1 MSDSAGEKTFAPTE
15 KRKRDAARKGDVL
28 RSREATTAAAILF
41 GAAWLIFAG
50 PWLLDE
56 MSQIVRESL
65 VFDRRD
71 MTDFQPG
78 RMMTVSLLVALPP
91 ILTIAVPMIAL
102 ALITQLGLGGEGRW
116 VNENLAFKGSRI
128 NPLSGLKRMF
138 GPTGW
143 IEMGKG
149 ILKIALLGAIAWAWG
164 RSWLETIMGLGGG
177 NLSQQLSAAWGA
189 VTSLLI
195 ALAGGLI
202 VIALI
207 DAPIQWL
214 RRNQR
219 LKMSHQEMRDE
230 HKQAEGSPEA
240 RAHRRQRQ
248 REIAAGGVAHAMR
261 EAQFVLTNPTHFA
274 VAMVYDPDK
283 AAAPIVLA
291 KGRGDK
297 AQAMKELAREYGVPL
312 LEYPQLARSVYYT
325 TRENQT
331 IREELYAAIASVLAF
346 VFSLKR
352 GEARPAPA
360 IEVPVELR
368 FDADGRIAS

>member
-1 MSDSAGEKTFAPTE
+1 MSDGGEKTFAPTE

-28 RSREATTAAAILF
+28 RSREFATAAAILF
-41 GAAWLIFAG
+41 GASWLTFAG

-56 MSQIVRESL
+56 LGALMREGL
-65 VFDRRD
+65 TFDRGEVV
-71 MTDFQPG
+71 DFHPG
-78 RMMTVSLLVALPP
+78 RLLYVGLATALPP
-91 ILTIAVPMIAL
+91 VLTVAAPIVLL
-102 ALITQLGLGGEGRW
+102 ALLTQLGPADGRW
-116 VNENLAFKGSRI
+116 VAENLTFKGSRI

-149 ILKIALLGAIAWAWG
+149 LLKIALLGAIAFAWG
-164 RSWLETIMGLGGG
+164 RTWMETIAGMGSG
-177 NLSQQLSAAWGA
+177 NLSQQLSAGWGA
-189 VTSLLI
+189 LTSLLF
-195 ALAGGLI
+195 ALSAGLV
-202 VIALI
+202 VIALV
-207 DAPIQWL
+207 DLPIQL
-214 RRNQR
+214 VRRGQR

-230 HKQAEGSPEA
+230 NKEAEGSPEA

-248 REIAAGGVAHAMR
+248 REIAAGSVAGAMR
-261 EAQFVLTNPTHFA
+261 QAQFVLTNPTHFA

-283 AAAPIVLA
+283 AAAPLVLA

-297 AQAMKELAREYGVPL
+297 AQAMKELAREFGVPM
-312 LEYPQLARSVYYT
+312 LEYPQLARSVYFT

-331 IREELYAAIASVLAF
+331 IREELYAAIAAVLAF

-352 GEARPAPA
+352 GEDRPAPA

-368 FDADGRIAS
+368 FDADGRLAS

>member
-1 MSDSAGEKTFAPTE
+1 MSETAGEKTFAPTD
-15 KRKRDAARKGDVL
+15 KRRRDAARKGDVL
-28 RSREATTAAAILF
+28 RSREITTAAAILF
-41 GAAWLIFAG
+41 GGAWLMFGG
-50 PWLLDE
+50 PWLLEE
-56 MSQIVRESL
+56 MTGIVRDAL
-65 VFDRRD
+65 VFDRGE
-71 MTDFQPG
+71 MIDFQPG
-78 RMMTVSLLVALPP
+78 QMMLTGLLAALPP
-91 ILTIAVPMIAL
+91 ILTIAGPMILIAL
-102 ALITQLGLGGEGRW
+102 VTQLGPCADGRW

-138 GPTGW
+138 GPNGW

-149 ILKIALLGAIAWAWG
+149 ILKVALLGAIAWLWA
-164 RSWLETIMGLGGG
+164 RSWLDTIVGLGGG

-189 VTSLLI
+189 VISLLL
-195 ALAGGLI
+195 ALGGGLV
-202 VIALI
+202 VIALV
-207 DAPIQWL
+207 DAPIQWV

-230 HKQAEGSPEA
+230 HKEAEGSPEA

-274 VAMVYDPDK
+274 VAMTYDPEK
-283 AAAPIVLA
+283 AAAPLVLA

-297 AQAMKELAREYGVPL
+297 AQAMKELAREYGVPM
-312 LEYPQLARSVYYT
+312 LEYPQLARSVYFT

-331 IREELYAAIASVLAF
+331 IREELYAALAAVLAF

-352 GEARPAPA
+352 GEERPAPA

-368 FDADGRIAS
+368 FDAQGRRAP

>member
-1 MSDSAGEKTFAPTE
+1 MSETAGEKTFAPTE

-41 GAAWLIFAG
+41 GAAWLMFAG

-71 MTDFQPG
+71 MSDFQPA
-78 RMMTVSLLVALPP
+78 RMMIAGLFAALPP
-91 ILTIAVPMIAL
+91 ILTIAVPMVAL
-102 ALITQLGLGGEGRW
+102 ALITQLGPGGEGRW
-116 VNENLAFKGSRI
+116 VNENLLFKGSRI

-149 ILKIALLGAIAWAWG
+149 ILKIALLGAIAWFWG
-164 RSWLETIMGLGGG
+164 RNWLETIMGLGGG

-189 VTSLLI
+189 VTSLLF
-195 ALAGGLI
+195 ALSGGLV

-219 LKMSHQEMRDE
+219 LKMSHQEIRDE
-230 HKQAEGSPEA
+230 HKDAEGSPEA

-248 REIAAGGVAHAMR
+248 RDIAAGGVAHSMR

-274 VAMVYDPDK
+274 VAMTYDPDK

-331 IREELYAAIASVLAF
+331 IREELYAAVASVLAF

-360 IEVPVELR
+360 VEVPVELR
-368 FDADGRIAS
+368 FDADGRVPS

>member
-1 MSDSAGEKTFAPTE
+1 MSETAGEKTFAPTD

-28 RSREATTAAAILF
+28 RSREITTAAAILF
-41 GAAWLIFAG
+41 GGAWLMFGG
-50 PWLLDE
+50 PWLLEE
-56 MSQIVRESL
+56 MTGIVRDAL
-65 VFDRRD
+65 VFDRGE
-71 MTDFQPG
+71 MIDFQPG
-78 RMMTVSLLVALPP
+78 QMMLTGLLAALPP
-91 ILTIAVPMIAL
+91 ILTIAGPMILIAL
-102 ALITQLGLGGEGRW
+102 VTQLGPSADGRW
-116 VNENLAFKGSRI
+116 VNENLNFKGSRI

-138 GPTGW
+138 GPNGW

-149 ILKIALLGAIAWAWG
+149 ILKVALLGAIAWLWA
-164 RSWLETIMGLGGG
+164 RSWLDTIVGLGGG

-189 VTSLLI
+189 VISLLL
-195 ALAGGLI
+195 ALGGGLV
-202 VIALI
+202 VIALV
-207 DAPIQWL
+207 DAPIQWV

-230 HKQAEGSPEA
+230 HKEAEGSPEA

-274 VAMVYDPDK
+274 VAMTYDPEK
-283 AAAPIVLA
+283 AAAPLVLA

-297 AQAMKELAREYGVPL
+297 AQAMKELAREYGVPM
-312 LEYPQLARSVYYT
+312 LEYPQLARSVYFT

-331 IREELYAAIASVLAF
+331 IREELYAALAAVLAF

-352 GEARPAPA
+352 GEERPAPA

-368 FDADGRIAS
+368 FDAQGRRAP

>member
-1 MSDSAGEKTFAPTE
+1 MSETAGEKTFAPTD

-28 RSREATTAAAILF
+28 RSREITTAAAILF
-41 GAAWLIFAG
+41 GGAWLMFGG
-50 PWLLDE
+50 PWLLEE
-56 MSQIVRESL
+56 MTGIVRDAL
-65 VFDRRD
+65 VFDRGE
-71 MTDFQPG
+71 MIDFQPG
-78 RMMTVSLLVALPP
+78 QMMLTGLLAALPP
-91 ILTIAVPMIAL
+91 ILTIAGPMILIAL
-102 ALITQLGLGGEGRW
+102 VTQLGPSADGRW

-138 GPTGW
+138 GPNGW

-149 ILKIALLGAIAWAWG
+149 ILKVALLGAIAWFWARAW
-164 RSWLETIMGLGGG
+164 LDTIVGLGGG

-189 VTSLLI
+189 VISLLL
-195 ALAGGLI
+195 ALGGGLV
-202 VIALI
+202 VIALV
-207 DAPIQWL
+207 DAPIQWV

-230 HKQAEGSPEA
+230 HKEAEGSPEA

-283 AAAPIVLA
+283 AAAPLVLA

-297 AQAMKELAREYGVPL
+297 AQAMKELAREYGVPM
-312 LEYPQLARSVYYT
+312 LEYPQLARSVYFT

-331 IREELYAAIASVLAF
+331 IREELYAALAAVLAF

-352 GEARPAPA
+352 GEERPAPA
-360 IEVPVELR
+360 VEVPVELR
-368 FDADGRIAS
+368 FDAQGRRAP

>member
-1 MSDSAGEKTFAPTE
+1 MSETAGEKTFAPTD

-28 RSREATTAAAILF
+28 RSREITTAAAILF
-41 GAAWLIFAG
+41 GGAWLMFGG
-50 PWLLDE
+50 PWLLEE
-56 MSQIVRESL
+56 MTGIVRDAL
-65 VFDRRD
+65 VFDRGE
-71 MTDFQPG
+71 MIDFQPG
-78 RMMTVSLLVALPP
+78 QMMLTGLLAALPP
-91 ILTIAVPMIAL
+91 ILTIAGPMILIAL
-102 ALITQLGLGGEGRW
+102 VTQLGPSADGRW
-116 VNENLAFKGSRI
+116 VNENLNFKGSRI

-138 GPTGW
+138 GPNGW

-149 ILKIALLGAIAWAWG
+149 ILKVALLGAIAWLWA
-164 RSWLETIMGLGGG
+164 RSWLDTIVGLGGG

-189 VTSLLI
+189 VISLLL
-195 ALAGGLI
+195 ALGGGLV
-202 VIALI
+202 VIALV
-207 DAPIQWL
+207 DAPIQWV

-230 HKQAEGSPEA
+230 HKEAEGSPEA

-283 AAAPIVLA
+283 AAAPLVLA

-297 AQAMKELAREYGVPL
+297 AQAMKELAREYGVPM
-312 LEYPQLARSVYYT
+312 LEYPQLARSVYFT

-331 IREELYAAIASVLAF
+331 IREELYAALAAVLAF

-352 GEARPAPA
+352 GEERPAPA

-368 FDADGRIAS
+368 FDAQGRRAP

>member
-1 MSDSAGEKTFAPTE
+1 MSETAGEKTFAPTD

-28 RSREATTAAAILF
+28 RSREITTAAAILF
-41 GAAWLIFAG
+41 GGAWLMFGG
-50 PWLLDE
+50 PWLLEE
-56 MSQIVRESL
+56 MTGIVRDAL
-65 VFDRRD
+65 VFDRGE
-71 MTDFQPG
+71 MIDFQPG
-78 RMMTVSLLVALPP
+78 QMMLTGLLAALPP
-91 ILTIAVPMIAL
+91 ILTIAGPMILIAL
-102 ALITQLGLGGEGRW
+102 VTQLGPSADGRW
-116 VNENLAFKGSRI
+116 VNENLNFKGSRI

-138 GPTGW
+138 GPNGW

-149 ILKIALLGAIAWAWG
+149 ILKVALLGAIAWLWA
-164 RSWLETIMGLGGG
+164 RNWLDTIVGLGGG

-189 VTSLLI
+189 VISLLL
-195 ALAGGLI
+195 ALGGGLV
-202 VIALI
+202 VIALV
-207 DAPIQWL
+207 DAPIQWV

-230 HKQAEGSPEA
+230 HKEAEGSPEA

-283 AAAPIVLA
+283 AAAPLVLA
-291 KGRGDK
+291 KGRGDT
-297 AQAMKELAREYGVPL
+297 AQAMKALAREYGVPM
-312 LEYPQLARSVYYT
+312 LEYPQLARAGYFT

-331 IREELYAAIASVLAF
+331 IREELYAALAAVLAF

-352 GEARPAPA
+352 GEERPAPA

-368 FDADGRIAS
+368 FDAQGRRAP

>member
-1 MSDSAGEKTFAPTE
+1 MSETAGEKTYEATD
-15 KRKRDAARKGDVL
+15 KRKRDAAGKGDVL
-28 RSREATTAAAILF
+28 RSRELTTAAAILF
-41 GAAWLIFAG
+41 GAAWLVFAG
-50 PWLLDE
+50 PWLLGE
-56 MSQIVRESL
+56 MSAVAREGF

-71 MTDFQPG
+71 IVDFQPG
-78 RMMTVSLLVALPP
+78 PMLYAGLMMALPP
-91 ILTIAVPMIAL
+91 VLTVAAPMIL
-102 ALITQLGLGGEGRW
+102 IALITQLGASNDGRW
-116 VNENLAFKGSRI
+116 VNKNLNFKGSRI
-128 NPLSGLKRMF
+128 NPLAGLKRMF

-149 ILKIALLGAIAWAWG
+149 LLKVALLGAIAYAWG
-164 RSWLETIMGLGGG
+164 RSWLDTIVGLGAG
-177 NLSQQLSAAWGA
+177 NLSQQLGAAWGA
-189 VTSLLI
+189 ITSMLF
-195 ALAGGLI
+195 ALSGGLV

-207 DAPIQWL
+207 DLPIQIM

-230 HKQAEGSPEA
+230 HKEAEGSPEA

-248 REIAAGGVAHAMR
+248 RDIAAGGVANAMR

-274 VAMVYDPDK
+274 VAMTYDPER

-312 LEYPQLARSVYYT
+312 LEFPQLARSVYYT

-331 IREELYAAIASVLAF
+331 IREELYSAIASVLAF

-352 GEARPAPA
+352 GERRPAPL
-360 IEVPVELR
+360 IEVPLELR
-368 FDADGRIAS
+368 FDADGRVAT